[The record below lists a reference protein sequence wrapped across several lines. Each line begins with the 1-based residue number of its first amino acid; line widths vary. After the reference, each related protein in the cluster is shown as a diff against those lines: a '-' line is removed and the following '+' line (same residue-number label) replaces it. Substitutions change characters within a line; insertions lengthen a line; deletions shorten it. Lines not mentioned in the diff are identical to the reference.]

1 MKTVLFFIIVLAEM
15 IFSVFQL
22 DFYFGNGKILTGVL
36 YVISYIIIWIAESF
50 KKFRTDKQREN
61 FLMFGTLIVFG
72 ILILILFILKLIL
85 IAVI

>member
-22 DFYFGNGKILTGVL
+22 DFYFGNGEILTGVL
-36 YVISYIIIWIAESF
+36 YVISYIIVWIAESF
-50 KKFRTDKQREN
+50 KKFRTDKQQEN

>member
-1 MKTVLFFIIVLAEM
+1 MRTVLFFIIVLAEM

-22 DFYFGNGKILTGVL
+22 DFYFGNSELLTIIL
-36 YVISYIIIWIAESF
+36 YVISYIIIWIAEGF

-61 FLMFGTLIVFG
+61 FMMFGSLIVFG

-85 IAVI
+85 IAVK

>member
-1 MKTVLFFIIVLAEM
+1 MKTLLFFIIILAEM
-15 IFSVFQL
+15 LFSVFQL
-22 DFYFGNGKILTGVL
+22 DFYFGNSELLTGML
-36 YVISYIIIWIAESF
+36 YVISYVIIWIAEGF

-61 FLMFGTLIVFG
+61 FIMFGSLTVFG

>member
-1 MKTVLFFIIVLAEM
+1 MKIVLFFIIVLAEM

-22 DFYFGNGKILTGVL
+22 DFFGKSEIITAIL
-36 YVISYIIIWIAESF
+36 YVISYIIVWVAESY

-61 FLMFGTLIVFG
+61 FLMFGTLLVFG

-85 IAVI
+85 IAVK

>member
-1 MKTVLFFIIVLAEM
+1 MKTLLFFVIILAEM

-22 DFYFGNGKILTGVL
+22 DFYFGNSELLTVIL
-36 YVISYIIIWIAESF
+36 YVISYIIIWVAEGF

-61 FLMFGTLIVFG
+61 FMMFGSLTVFG
-72 ILILILFILKLIL
+72 ILIMILFVLKLIL

>member
-1 MKTVLFFIIVLAEM
+1 MKMLLFFIIILAEM
-15 IFSVFQL
+15 LFSVFQL
-22 DFYFGNGKILTGVL
+22 DFYFGNSELLTGML
-36 YVISYIIIWIAESF
+36 YVISYVIIWIAEGF

-61 FLMFGTLIVFG
+61 FIMFGSLTVFG

>member
-1 MKTVLFFIIVLAEM
+1 MKILLFFIIVLAEM

-22 DFYFGNGKILTGVL
+22 SFYSGNSEVLTVLL
-36 YVISYIIIWIAESF
+36 YVISYIIIWTAESF
-50 KKFRTDKQREN
+50 KKFRNDKQREN
-61 FLMFGTLIVFG
+61 FLMFGTLLVFG

>member
-1 MKTVLFFIIVLAEM
+1 MKILLFFIIILAEM

-22 DFYFGNGKILTGVL
+22 DFYFGNGEVLTVVL
-36 YVISYIIIWIAESF
+36 YVISYIIVWTAESF
-50 KKFRTDKQREN
+50 KKFRNDKQREN
-61 FLMFGTLIVFG
+61 FLMFGTLLVFG